1 MTILYNIK
9 YQNNILHSRLTAE
22 DAADKLQDYA
32 DKFYTQKDDPNS
44 WPFDPQDLTM
54 EEIINAS

>member
-44 WPFDPQDLTM
+44 WPFDPKDLTM